1 MSVSWKWY
9 IIMSIFIMGVVRVSV
24 MCVCQVREGGGERED
39 KEIVGD
45 TIGDRFDCFEIRD
58 CENSSGYLE
67 DPANVAARLTRL
79 PTSTH
84 KGHVCPNRSVNVFY
98 SVMSLLTCLV
108 LLAIL
113 IIVHQR
119 YVISSTVSVRCLF
132 PRCPLHISNGRG
144 NPSSM

>member
-9 IIMSIFIMGVVRVSV
+9 VIMSIFIMRVVRVSV
-24 MCVCQVREGGGERED
+24 MCVCQVREGSGERED

-98 SVMSLLTCLV
+98 SVMSLLTYFV

-119 YVISSTVSVRCLF
+119 YVVSSTVSVRCLF
-132 PRCPLHISNGRG
+132 PRCPLHIIKW
-144 NPSSM
+144 

>member
-9 IIMSIFIMGVVRVSV
+9 VIMSIFKMRVVRVSV

-84 KGHVCPNRSVNVFY
+84 KGHVCPNRSCSECVLFRY
-98 SVMSLLTCLV
+98 ESVD
-108 LLAIL
+108 IL
-113 IIVHQR
+113 RPVSYFNHC
-119 YVISSTVSVRCLF
+119 SSTVCRFVDCVGEAFVSSVS
-132 PRCPLHISNGRG
+132 PSHIKW
-144 NPSSM
+144 

>member
-1 MSVSWKWY
+1 M
-9 IIMSIFIMGVVRVSV
+9 VVK
-24 MCVCQVREGGGERED
+24 GGD
-39 KEIVGD
+39 KEIVVD

-84 KGHVCPNRSVNVFY
+84 KGHVCPNRSVYVFY

-113 IIVHQR
+113 IIVHQP